1 MNRTTG
7 KVLPIVTAL
16 VLSFGLAAC
25 ADESLG
31 DSEGAGESSLA
42 QQTDASTASATASET
57 RTADAGAERREER
70 ARVERGEERDG
81 EHDEGDGEERDGEH
95 DEGDG
100 EEHGEEGEESGVY
113 IARTARWSETRGD
126 AWLQLSFN
134 SASNSFVGRVS
145 NTGNEP
151 LCDVRVE
158 VHLSTGTELGPTERT
173 GVPYGGSINVTLPS
187 GGEEFATWT
196 AHHEMSPCEGQ

>member
-1 MNRTTG
+1 MRTVKETTRRL
-7 KVLPIVTAL
+7 LPIVTAL
-16 VLSFGLAAC
+16 VLSLGLAAC
-25 ADESLG
+25 GAESQPDAD
-31 DSEGAGESSLA
+31 GAGESTLA
-42 QQTDASTASATASET
+42 QQTA
-57 RTADAGAERREER
+57 
-70 ARVERGEERDG
+70 ERGEERDG
-81 EHDEGDGEERDGEH
+81 GEH
-95 DEGDG
+95 EEADGDEHSDGGDG

-113 IARTARWSETRGD
+113 IARTASWSETRND

-158 VHLSTGTELGPTERT
+158 VHLSTGIELGPTERT

-196 AHHEMSPCEGQ
+196 AHPEMSPCEGQ

>member
-1 MNRTTG
+1 MKETTRRL
-7 KVLPIVTAL
+7 LPIVTAL

-25 ADESLG
+25 AAESQP
-31 DSEGAGESSLA
+31 DADGAGESTLA
-42 QQTDASTASATASET
+42 QQADERSSSESRAEVTSAE
-57 RTADAGAERREER
+57 GREER
-70 ARVERGEERDG
+70 
-81 EHDEGDGEERDGEH
+81 
-95 DEGDG
+95 DG
-100 EEHGEEGEESGVY
+100 EEHGEEGEEGEESGAY

-126 AWLQLSFN
+126 AWLTLSFN

-173 GVPYGGSINVTLPS
+173 VVPYGGSINVTLPS

-196 AHHEMSPCEGQ
+196 ALHEMSPCEGE